1 MNVYIEV
8 NADQHRWCVHMD
20 QWHVGFRTPDEA
32 EQFVERLTARLNAP
46 HSLDMLADSP
56 IWNQMAGR
64 HAQLSA
70 KAMPSLGRCV
80 KED

>member
-46 HSLDMLADSP
+46 HSLDMLADCP
-56 IWNQMAGR
+56 IWHHVAGIQP
-64 HAQLSA
+64 HADQ
-70 KAMPSLGRCV
+70 AMPSLGRCV
-80 KED
+80 KEA

>member
-46 HSLDMLADSP
+46 IRWTCSP
-56 IWNQMAGR
+56 TARSGTTWRVCMR
-64 HAQLSA
+64 S
-70 KAMPSLGRCV
+70 MPTRQCHRSG
-80 KED
+80 DA

>member
-46 HSLDMLADSP
+46 HSLDMLADCP
-56 IWNQMAGR
+56 IWHHVAGM
-64 HAQLSA
+64 HAQHTDQ
-70 KAMPSLGRCV
+70 AMPSLGRCV
-80 KED
+80 KEA